1 MNWPS
6 FVPHARA
13 ALEAMLKLPP
23 LDAGAVFNDD
33 GIETVAMTIYERNDS
48 VKSLSEARDISAA
61 AVRVMA
67 EHFRVNGWPTYRTGI
82 PAEQIVDP
90 ALKALLAAG
99 YTILPPRSDEIPE
112 PKVGQVWRATNNNRI
127 VPRTIL
133 SGTNGSVVYSKAK
146 TTNFWTLLEFQAWA
160 RRTGARPV
168 EG

>member
-1 MNWPS
+1 MVDPKTERTARAICRVEAQRYADRLQQEPWIDMNWPS

-82 PAEQIVDP
+82 PAEQIVEP
-90 ALKALLAAG
+90 ALKALLDAG
-99 YTILPPRSDEIPE
+99 
-112 PKVGQVWRATNNNRI
+112 
-127 VPRTIL
+127 
-133 SGTNGSVVYSKAK
+133 
-146 TTNFWTLLEFQAWA
+146 
-160 RRTGARPV
+160 
-168 EG
+168 